1 MVKILCC
8 CGNGLGSSFACQM
21 AIEQV
26 MKKLGVQ
33 CKMDHDS
40 VSSAAGA
47 SKGFDMIV
55 AAENFKTQ
63 IESYNTGLPCVFLK
77 RLVDKKEIEEKL
89 TRCSR
94 RWASWSKGLFT

>member
-1 MVKILCC
+1 MNMGKILCC

-89 TRCSR
+89 TPVL
-94 RWASWSKGLFT
+94 KEMGVLE

>member
-1 MVKILCC
+1 MAS
-8 CGNGLGSSFACQM
+8 SSFAS
-21 AIEQV
+21 AAAARF
-26 MKKLGVQ
+26 LLY
-33 CKMDHDS
+33 S

-63 IESYNTGLPCVFLK
+63 IESYNTGLPCMFLK

-89 TRCSR
+89 TPVL
-94 RWASWSKGLFT
+94 KEMGVLE